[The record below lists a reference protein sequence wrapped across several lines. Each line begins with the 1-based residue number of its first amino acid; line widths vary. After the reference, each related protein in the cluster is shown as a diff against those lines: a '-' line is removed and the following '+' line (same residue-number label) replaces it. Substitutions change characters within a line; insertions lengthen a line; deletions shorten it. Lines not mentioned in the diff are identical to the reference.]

1 MIKSTIVVDNHQKK
15 RAFSLIKLVMQDFS
29 QTLDGLRDKDAS
41 NDLFMKTTKNLISN
55 FNQEINDILCCE
67 EVKFEFTIS
76 THNLNIFKDTIDFYW
91 QTARSSFEDFTET
104 DYINAQNLLSTTP
117 HKIFVKK

>member
-1 MIKSTIVVDNHQKK
+1 MIKSTIMVDNHQKK

-29 QTLDGLRDKDAS
+29 KTLDGLRNTDAS

-67 EVKFEFTIS
+67 EIQFEIS
-76 THNLNIFKDTIDFYW
+76 IHNLNIFKDTIDFYW
-91 QTARSSFEDFTET
+91 QTTRSSFEEFTET
-104 DYINAQNLLSTTP
+104 DYINAQRLLSTTP
-117 HKIFVKK
+117 RNIFVKK